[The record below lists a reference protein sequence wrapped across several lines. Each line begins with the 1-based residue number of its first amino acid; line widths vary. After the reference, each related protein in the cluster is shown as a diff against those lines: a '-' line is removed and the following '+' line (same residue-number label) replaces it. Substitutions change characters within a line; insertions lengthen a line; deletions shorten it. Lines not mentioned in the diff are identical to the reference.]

1 MSHLKLLHKHQH
13 LISTLVYIDCHLRA
27 PNRPP
32 CQYGIH
38 QFSGTGCPSTGV
50 LASTETYDRLF
61 VLLSDPHHILL
72 VLFSAWMTYSAS
84 RSGPGGTVVPCI
96 FGICVRL
103 GVSPTTT
110 EDPLQEILFWRWPDC
125 FQPRAEQAKSH
136 TAGTFK
142 TLIVCSSPLPRHLTP
157 STEPLAAA
165 TLLYCSAKV
174 QILTTLAG
182 QLSELQTASFTDQ
195 LHTNILHF
203 SFHNGSRRS
212 THRRRPRYV

>member
-1 MSHLKLLHKHQH
+1 MECFIANSEPSTIVIEAAYCLNRRDLLLSHLKLLHKHQH

-38 QFSGTGCPSTGV
+38 RFSGTGCPSTGV

-61 VLLSDPHHILL
+61 VLLSELHHILL

-142 TLIVCSSPLPRHLTP
+142 TLIVVCSSPLLRHL
-157 STEPLAAA
+157 LH
-165 TLLYCSAKV
+165 LLSHWQLLHYCTV
-174 QILTTLAG
+174 Q
-182 QLSELQTASFTDQ
+182 
-195 LHTNILHF
+195 
-203 SFHNGSRRS
+203 
-212 THRRRPRYV
+212 PKYRY